1 MANNESISPLG
12 AMLVVG
18 VAVVISSAG
27 ALLRD
32 ATADSGDLDVTPPAV
47 VANADAIAAD
57 YILVR
62 LADPNQPFA
71 APGDNARRL
80 AGGPDVETLKSQW
93 SVLMEEPLTPASIV
107 TADRGPQQFGR
118 LAATTTPLSRVV
130 RMRVAPGTD
139 VESMAAAFAT
149 SPDVEYAEVDPVG
162 GIATITPDDTYFTW
176 QWSLDNQGQTIA
188 GTTGTTN
195 ADINMPEAWA
205 LTTGD
210 SAVTVAVLDTGVK
223 ADHPELAG
231 RVLAGWNT
239 YEDSSDTSDQHGHGT
254 RVAGII
260 AASGNNGLGMA
271 GIAWD
276 VYVLPVTVVA
286 ADGSGNESHCAAG
299 IIWATDHGADVIS
312 MSLQYYGGS
321 QTLKNAVNYAA
332 NRGVLLVAATGN
344 DLGNIVAYPARYA
357 NCLAVA
363 GTDQRDRW
371 PSYSNYGNEV
381 DLAAPGSNIY
391 SLLLSGASATPASG
405 TSFAAPHV
413 AGAAALMWSY
423 NHSLSAEQVADML
436 VGTAKDVQAGGW
448 DPKSGS
454 GRLDVLAALTAAD
467 PVGDLDCDGYV
478 TFFDIDPF
486 VLTLTDLS
494 GYVASAPNCNSMRAD
509 INKDGTVDYF
519 DIDAFIELLV
529 ERN

>member
-1 MANNESISPLG
+1 MSPQG
-12 AMLVVG
+12 ALLIVG
-18 VAVVISSAG
+18 VAVAISSAG
-27 ALLRD
+27 VLLRH
-32 ATADSGDLDVTPPAV
+32 ATADSGDLDVIPPAV

-62 LADPNQPFA
+62 LADPSQPLP
-71 APGDNARRL
+71 APSGNERRL
-80 AGGPDVETLKSQW
+80 AGGPDLETLKNQW
-93 SVLMEEPLTPASIV
+93 SVLTEEPLAPVSAV
-107 TADRGPQQFGR
+107 APDGGPQQFSR
-118 LAATTTPLSRVV
+118 LAATTTPLSRLV

-139 VESMAAAFAT
+139 VESMATAFRT

-162 GIATITPDDTYFTW
+162 GIATVIPDDTYFTW
-176 QWSLDNQGQTIA
+176 QWNLDNQGQTIA

-195 ADINMPEAWA
+195 ADINMPEAWE

-223 ADHPELAG
+223 ADHPELIG

-239 YEDSSDTSDQHGHGT
+239 YEDSSDTNDPHGHGT

-260 AASGNNGLGMA
+260 AASGDNGLGMA

-276 VYVLPVTVVA
+276 VNILPLTVVA

-332 NRGVLLVAATGN
+332 DRGVLLVGASGN
-344 DLGNIVAYPARYA
+344 DLGNIVAYPARFA

-381 DLAAPGSNIY
+381 DLSAPGSNIY

-423 NHSLSAEQVADML
+423 NHALSAEQVTDML
-436 VGTAKDVQAGGW
+436 VGTTKDVQTAGW
-448 DPKSGS
+448 DAKSGS

-494 GYVASAPNCNSMRAD
+494 GYIASTPNCSSMRAD
-509 INKDGTVDYF
+509 INKDGSVDYF
-519 DIDAFIELLV
+519 DIDPFIELLV
-529 ERN
+529 ELN